1 MKSVLNCKHLLK
13 SVLVLRAL
21 LNPTVPCRSL
31 TSFIAHAA
39 GGDGERAEGGSDGA
53 AGGARGG
60 GGGEER
66 RLWALQDHGP
76 LAGNEVFR
84 IIVSNSLG
92 DLPLPDT
99 QLAARVRAGHQDQVN
114 GWVEG
119 S

>member
-1 MKSVLNCKHLLK
+1 MKSVLNGKHLLK
-13 SVLVLRAL
+13 SVLSFKGPIESDCSL
-21 LNPTVPCRSL
+21 SL

-60 GGGEER
+60 GGGEE